1 MNDADSDAQLID
13 TLLELTAIPTV
24 AGREGRVVAWVERW
38 VEARDDLEM
47 IRDRTGN
54 LTIRFRDRA
63 KNDSIPIYLTAHMD
77 HPGFVVERI
86 IGPATVELAFRGGV
100 MDDYFPQARIEVITR
115 DEQRILGTIVE
126 RTEPTDASPFKH
138 YLCDL
143 DEACDGLTTND
154 IARWHLPKPT
164 IRDGQLHTNACDD
177 LAAAACA
184 LEAIDRIRS
193 LRERGECGSDV
204 RVLLTRAEEIG
215 FIGAIAAVRHST
227 IAEGAKVIAL
237 ENSRAFP
244 EAPIGGGPIV
254 RVGDRLTIFS
264 PRLTDDIAR
273 IAEDI
278 AGGPSTPTAQQK
290 ESDLPAWRWQR
301 KLMAGG
307 ACEATVF
314 CHAGLDATCVCL
326 PLGNYHNMAQ
336 LDAAQ
341 KGTLDKPP
349 RVGPEHISIEDARGM
364 VDLLTACG
372 RYLAN
377 PPKSK
382 TSQKIDDLWDSRK
395 GILEE

>member
-1 MNDADSDAQLID
+1 MSDSEPKSPLVS

-24 AGREGRVVAWVERW
+24 AGRERRIITWIEQWVAERQ
-38 VEARDDLEM
+38 DLEL

-54 LTIRFRDRA
+54 LTIQFRVLPA
-63 KNDSIPIYLTAHMD
+63 NDSLPIYYTAHMD
-77 HPGFVVERI
+77 HPGFVVERV

-100 MDDYFPQARIEVITR
+100 MDDYFPEARIELVTEDDR
-115 DEQRILGTIVE
+115 RLLGTIIE
-126 RTEPTDASPFKH
+126 RTEPSEASPFKH
-138 YLCDL
+138 YICDL
-143 DEACDGLTTND
+143 DEADDSITTND
-154 IARWHLPKPT
+154 IARWHLPEPE
-164 IRDGQLHTNACDD
+164 IRDGQLYTNACDD

-184 LEAIDRIRS
+184 LQALDRTRE
-193 LRERGECGSDV
+193 LRKQGQCEDDV

-215 FIGAIAAVRHST
+215 FIGAIAAVRHGT

-244 EAPIGGGPIV
+244 ESPIGGGPIV

-278 AGGPSTPTAQQK
+278 AGGPSMPTSQQK
-290 ESDLPAWRWQR
+290 ESDLPKWRWQR

-326 PLGNYHNMAQ
+326 PLGNYHNMAD
-336 LDAAQ
+336 LEAAQ
-341 KGTLDKPP
+341 KGELAGPP
-349 RVGPEHISIEDARGM
+349 RVGQEHVSVSDAEGM
-364 VDLLTACG
+364 VDLLVACG
-372 RYLAN
+372 RHLAQ

-382 TSQKIDDLWDSRK
+382 TSQKIDDLWEGRK
-395 GILEE
+395 SILEE